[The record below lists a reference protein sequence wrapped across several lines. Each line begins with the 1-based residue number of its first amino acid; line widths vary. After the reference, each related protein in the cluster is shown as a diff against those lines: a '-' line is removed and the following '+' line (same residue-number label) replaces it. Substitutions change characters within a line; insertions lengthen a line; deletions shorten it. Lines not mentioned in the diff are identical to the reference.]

1 MRARVAGPTEA
12 DDTRRQEE
20 GNAFEGPNTNKE
32 ESVNSLGPDVHGLGP
47 DAQGL
52 SSNVHGLGPGLHGLG
67 PGVKLFKG
75 YERAKGGQRIPLSI
89 SPFILP
95 SPFPPPPSPSLLL
108 VTA

>member
-67 PGVKLFKG
+67 QVPTYSKARCDG
-75 YERAKGGQRIPLSI
+75 R
-89 SPFILP
+89 
-95 SPFPPPPSPSLLL
+95 
-108 VTA
+108 

>member
-20 GNAFEGPNTNKE
+20 GNAFEGPNTSKE
-32 ESVNSLGPDVHGLGP
+32 ESVDSLGPDVHGLGP

-75 YERAKGGQRIPLSI
+75 YERAKGGQRIPLQ
-89 SPFILP
+89 SPLSFSPLP
-95 SPFPPPPSPSLLL
+95 SPLPHPPPSCW
-108 VTA
+108 